1 MGVKR
6 YRARRSQKGILKLT
20 ANGHYDFKFKRLK
33 YVGLAKGLQ
42 DAANVEFVLKT
53 VNRYSSKMS
62 KDLLR
67 QKEEQC
73 KYTDNA
79 LLKHMIKFEETMAE
93 KQGKIE
99 NFIAD
104 SINKFEIKTAQ
115 HVLNENNKIRRYVDD
130 SMEQIKKKIKELTI
144 SVHWLEHDLYPTHE
158 NKTTSTLQELRIRID
173 DISKTV
179 AEKVFKNKHDL
190 PNPPR

>member
-99 NFIAD
+99 NSIAD

-130 SMEQIKKKIKELTI
+130 SMEQIKKK
-144 SVHWLEHDLYPTHE
+144 
-158 NKTTSTLQELRIRID
+158 N
-173 DISKTV
+173 
-179 AEKVFKNKHDL
+179 
-190 PNPPR
+190 